1 MIEQKNSKLIEKI
14 EKIKNVALTNEK
26 KEQDDYRK
34 TYNKSECTINFD
46 LK

>member
-26 KEQDDYRK
+26 KE
-34 TYNKSECTINFD
+34 
-46 LK
+46 